1 MKAVFY
7 QDGKRI
13 DIVQSGDID
22 SGDIVV
28 IGELIGV
35 QTNQIK
41 KDEKGSV
48 AVSGVFQVVKK
59 SADTFTAGQ
68 KVYWDNTLKQATS
81 TASGNTLMGIT
92 VDQAGSSDSNV
103 LVKIN

>member
-68 KVYWDNTLKQATS
+68 KVYWDNTLQQATS
-81 TASGNTLMGIT
+81 TASGNTLMGLT
-92 VDQAGSSDSNV
+92 VAQAGASDSNV

>member
-7 QDGKRI
+7 QDGERI

-81 TASGNTLMGIT
+81 TASGNTLMGLT
-92 VDQAGSSDSNV
+92 VAQAGASDSNV

>member
-22 SGDIVV
+22 SGDIVL

-35 QTNQIK
+35 QTYPIK

-92 VDQAGSSDSNV
+92 VAQAGSSDSTV

>member
-13 DIVQSGDID
+13 DIVQSNDIE
-22 SGDIVV
+22 SGDVV
-28 IGELIGV
+28 LIGELIGV
-35 QTNQIK
+35 QINQIK

-92 VDQAGSSDSNV
+92 VAQAGSSDSTV

>member
-22 SGDIVV
+22 SGDIVL

-41 KDEKGSV
+41 KDEK
-48 AVSGVFQVVKK
+48 
-59 SADTFTAGQ
+59 
-68 KVYWDNTLKQATS
+68 
-81 TASGNTLMGIT
+81 
-92 VDQAGSSDSNV
+92 
-103 LVKIN
+103 

>member
-7 QDGKRI
+7 QDGERI
-13 DIVQSGDID
+13 DIVQSNDIE
-22 SGDIVV
+22 SGDVV
-28 IGELIGV
+28 LIGELIGV

-41 KDEKGSV
+41 KDENGSV
-48 AVSGVFQVVKK
+48 AVSGVFKVVKK

-92 VDQAGSSDSNV
+92 VAQAGSSDSNV

>member
-13 DIVQSGDID
+13 DIVQSNDIEPGD
-22 SGDIVV
+22 VV
-28 IGELIGV
+28 LIGELIGV
-35 QTNQIK
+35 QTHQIK

-48 AVSGVFQVVKK
+48 AVSGVFQVEKK
-59 SADTFTAGQ
+59 SGFAFTEGQ
-68 KVYWDNTLKQATS
+68 KVYWDNTAKQATS
-81 TASGNTLMGIT
+81 TASGNTLMGLT
-92 VDQAGSSDSNV
+92 VAEAGASDSTV

>member
-22 SGDIVV
+22 SGDVV
-28 IGELIGV
+28 LIGELIGV
-35 QTNQIK
+35 QTHQIK

-92 VDQAGSSDSNV
+92 VAQAGSSDSTV

>member
-7 QDGKRI
+7 HDGKRI
-13 DIVQSGDID
+13 DIVQSNDIE
-22 SGDIVV
+22 SGDVV
-28 IGELIGV
+28 LIGELIGV

-48 AVSGVFQVVKK
+48 AISGVFQVEKK
-59 SADTFTAGQ
+59 PGFSFPEGQ
-68 KVYWDNTLKQATS
+68 KVYWDNTVKQATS
-81 TASGNTLMGIT
+81 TASGNTLMGLT
-92 VDQAGSSDSNV
+92 VAQTGTQDRTV

>member
-48 AVSGVFQVVKK
+48 AVVGVFNVQKK
-59 SADTFTAGQ
+59 AADTFTAGQ

-92 VDQAGSSDSNV
+92 VAQAGSSHSTV
-103 LVKIN
+103 RVKIN

>member
-13 DIVQSGDID
+13 DIVQSANIE
-22 SGDIVV
+22 SGDIVL

-35 QTNQIK
+35 QTNQIQ

-92 VDQAGSSDSNV
+92 VAQAGASDIIV
-103 LVKIN
+103 FVKIN